1 MLRNLKQ
8 KKKIKNAIA
17 EENKGKNMAVAED
30 IGCSNMN
37 CKESPNCQRTVIYE
51 NGTAREVKS
60 FGGTPDK
67 GCGKF
72 LPKKE
77 EK

>member
-1 MLRNLKQ
+1 MSVP
-8 KKKIKNAIA
+8 AD
-17 EENKGKNMAVAED
+17 V
-30 IGCSNMN
+30 GCSNEK
-37 CKESPNCQRTVIYE
+37 CVKASECQRTVIFE

-72 LPKKE
+72 IQKKE
-77 EK
+77 Q

>member
-1 MLRNLKQ
+1 
-8 KKKIKNAIA
+8 
-17 EENKGKNMAVAED
+17 MAAVPED
-30 IGCSNMN
+30 IGCSNEK
-37 CKESPNCQRTVIYE
+37 CKESENCQRTVIWE

-77 EK
+77 SL

>member
-1 MLRNLKQ
+1 M
-8 KKKIKNAIA
+8 AIP
-17 EENKGKNMAVAED
+17 KDV
-30 IGCSNMN
+30 GCNN
-37 CKESPNCQRTVIYE
+37 EVCVDAPKCQRTVIWE
-51 NGTAREVKS
+51 NKTAREVKR

-72 LPKKE
+72 LPKE

>member
-1 MLRNLKQ
+1 
-8 KKKIKNAIA
+8 
-17 EENKGKNMAVAED
+17 MAVAED
-30 IGCSNMN
+30 IGCSN
-37 CKESPNCQRTVIYE
+37 ESCVDAPKCERTVIYE

-72 LPKKE
+72 IPKKDEE

>member
-1 MLRNLKQ
+1 M
-8 KKKIKNAIA
+8 A
-17 EENKGKNMAVAED
+17 AVAED
-30 IGCSNMN
+30 IGCSNEN
-37 CKESPNCQRTVIYE
+37 CKESKNCQGTVIWE

-72 LPKKE
+72 LPKK
-77 EK
+77 